1 MSLKY
6 RLWLSFAPLLFLLAL
21 LGTGAVYSLGLVGNR
36 IDEILRANY
45 KSVEAMHGL
54 NEALERIHAAFPE
67 AIEGI
72 PDAKGRY
79 EAAWTSFLKEYDLEK
94 NNVTEAGEADLVAR
108 LGQATE
114 RYHHLGD
121 EFLASPAG
129 YDRKAAFYGIDG
141 RPGPIQQAFEQIKTQ
156 ADGIRR
162 LNQASMELASEKAR
176 RTAAAARRWAGAGL
190 FAALVATGLLAWRT
204 TRTILR
210 PIEDLTRSAQAVG
223 DGRFD
228 QLVTAD
234 TQDEVGEL
242 VASFNRMTSQLRDL
256 RQSQATRLQRAQQ
269 ASQSAIDA
277 FPDPILM
284 IEPGGRVDMAN
295 PAARQLLGVTPGGQ
309 ADPPWQPPESLLEP
323 LADALRDRVPFF
335 SRSFDQ
341 ALTYRS
347 EGEDRVYIPQVLPV
361 RDPYGGTLGAAVVF
375 NDVTQFRLLD
385 EFKSDLVATAS
396 HELKTPLAG
405 LQLAVHLLLEEA
417 VGPISDKQTELLID
431 ARDNTERLLRIVE
444 HMLSLARLEN
454 RREPLAVRPED
465 PIELLRASFERVQP
479 RLDGMKVSID
489 AGAGHLPPVAADP
502 QRLGQALDNLLV
514 NAANY
519 TELGG
524 RITLSART
532 VGDDRVELA
541 VQDTG
546 VGIPPEYVPH
556 VFDKFFRIPDQSR
569 TQGTGL
575 GLAIVKEIVT
585 AHGGGV
591 DCESEPGQGSTFR
604 ITLPVWKTAGTLEAA
619 L

>member
-21 LGTGAVYSLGLVGNR
+21 LGTGAVYSLGVVGNR

-67 AIEGI
+67 AMEGI
-72 PDAKGRY
+72 PGARGRY

-94 NNVTEAGEADLVAR
+94 NNVTEAGEAELVAR
-108 LGQATE
+108 LGEATE
-114 RYHHLGD
+114 RYHRLGD

-129 YDRKAAFYGIDG
+129 FDRKAAFYGVEG
-141 RPGPIQQAFEQIKTQ
+141 RTGPIQQAFEEVKKQ

-162 LNQASMELASEKAR
+162 LNQESMELASEKAR
-176 RTAAAARRWAGAGL
+176 QTAAGARRWAGAGL
-190 FAALVATGLLAWRT
+190 IVALVATGMLAWRT

-242 VASFNRMTSQLRDL
+242 VASFNRMTSQLRDF

-309 ADPPWQPPESLLEP
+309 ADPPWQPPESLREP

-347 EGEDRVYIPQVLPV
+347 EGGDRVYIPQVLPV
-361 RDPYGGTLGAAVVF
+361 RDPHGGTLGAAVVF

-417 VGPISDKQTELLID
+417 VGPITEKQTELLID
-431 ARDNTERLLRIVE
+431 ARDNTERLLKIVE

-465 PIELLRASFERVQP
+465 PVGLLRAAVERVQP
-479 RLDGMKVSID
+479 RVDGMKVSID
-489 AGAGHLPPVAADP
+489 VGSAPLPPVAADP

-519 TELGG
+519 TDLGG
-524 RITLSART
+524 RITLSARS
-532 VGDDRVELA
+532 VDDDRVELA

-569 TQGTGL
+569 SQGTGL

-585 AHGGGV
+585 AHGGEV
-591 DCESEPGQGSTFR
+591 ECESELGRGSTFR
-604 ITLPVWKTAGTLEAA
+604 ITLPVWKPAGALEAA